1 VKRVLPATLHG
12 RLLAGIALTVT
23 LGLVGVDVALYVVLD
38 SFLNARS
45 DRQLHRIASAVDQA
59 LSRPAGLRIA
69 EGMAQATVS
78 GGATLVFLDGNGKV
92 WAAQPQAASPQQV
105 ALLAMLET
113 GALPVSSRIAGPA
126 PVDLAGTPYRV
137 LYHHTAGRSVDKASG
152 ATEPITAVVLAI
164 SFRTERDALG
174 RLVVSEALVTTV
186 AMLVLTGSAAGVLRL
201 GLRPLAAIATAAKGI
216 ADGDTPRRITVD
228 RPDSEVGQ
236 LAAALNQAFEERQNA
251 EESLRRFVADASHE
265 LRTPLTT
272 IRGWADLY
280 QQGGVRDPAR
290 VDTAMAS
297 IADQADQVCRLV
309 EELLLLARLDE
320 RRPLDAELVDLVA
333 LADEVITDART
344 IDPDRL
350 IGLSPGGVDGTIGVI
365 GDRDRLRQVVRNL
378 VGNAMQ
384 HTPPGTR
391 VDVTVQTDHTSRP
404 ATVLLTVADAGP
416 GIAPADQ
423 RRIFERFYRTDPA
436 RDNASGGTGL
446 GLAIVQAIVQAHGG
460 AITVDSAP
468 GAGTRFNV
476 TLSAALPGAARPG
489 QTNGQPV
496 GDGPRP

>member
-1 VKRVLPATLHG
+1 MKRLLPATLYG
-12 RLLAGIALTVT
+12 RLLAGITLAVT

-38 SFLNARS
+38 SFLNGRA
-45 DRQLHRIASAVDQA
+45 DRQLHRIADVVDQT
-59 LSRPAGLRIA
+59 LSRPAGLRLA
-69 EGMAQATVS
+69 EGVLQMNVS
-78 GGATLVFLDGNGKV
+78 GGLNLVLLDGNGNA
-92 WAAQPQAASPQQV
+92 WSALPQAASPQQI
-105 ALLAMLET
+105 ALLTMLET
-113 GALPVSSRIAGPA
+113 GALPVSSRDVGPA

-137 LYHHTAGRSVDKASG
+137 LYRHATGQFADDVSG
-152 ATEPITAVVLAI
+152 DTQPVTAVVVAI
-164 SFRTERDALG
+164 SFRTERDALSW
-174 RLVVSEALVTTV
+174 LMASEALLTTIAV
-186 AMLVLTGSAAGVLRL
+186 LVLTGVAAGVLRL
-201 GLRPLAAIATAAKGI
+201 GLRPLVTMAAAAKAI
-216 ADGDTPRRITVD
+216 ADGDTPRHITVD

-236 LAAALNQAFEERQNA
+236 LAVALNQAFEERKNA
-251 EESLRRFVADASHE
+251 EDSLRRFVADASHE

-280 QQGGVRDPAR
+280 QQGGVQDPAR
-290 VDTAMAS
+290 IETAMAS

-333 LADEVITDART
+333 LVDEVITDARI
-344 IDPDRL
+344 IDPSRS
-350 IGLSPGGVDGTIGVI
+350 IGLSTASVNGTIGVI

-391 VDVTVQTDHTSRP
+391 VDVTVQTDHGSRP
-404 ATVLLTVADAGP
+404 TTVRLTVADAGP

-446 GLAIVQAIVQAHGG
+446 GLAIVQAIVQSHGG
-460 AITVDSAP
+460 TITVDSALS
-468 GAGTRFNV
+468 AGTRFHV
-476 TLSAALPGAARPG
+476 TLRAALS
-489 QTNGQPV
+489 
-496 GDGPRP
+496 GPPMESWVLIPHVK